1 MLLAELLENLAD
13 VKNDIEFSQIEL
25 DSRNIKKGDVFFAVV
40 GHQQHGMQYAEA
52 VIEQGAVAIVYDP
65 AHEGQVIAS
74 ELNFKNLIAIG
85 DLSEKLGEI
94 AGRFYVRP
102 TEQLNVIGITGT
114 NGKTSCSQFLAQ
126 MMVSTAV
133 IGTLGSGLYGDL
145 QTSNNTTPN
154 AFDLQKLL
162 AGFVRQGVKNVAM
175 EVSSHGLEQ
184 GRVKAVNFSAAVF
197 NNLSRDHLDYHGN
210 MENYFQA
217 KKQLFKWP
225 SLQFVVLNADD
236 EYSKRIKFELNAR
249 VQVLSYS
256 LSNGSN
262 EDLVAI
268 NIRYTAQ
275 GISCDVLWK
284 KQCEALNVAL
294 LGEFNLQ
301 NILAA
306 MAVLLMQGYSL
317 FESALAASKV
327 QPIIGRME
335 CFKAKN
341 EALIVVD
348 YAHTPDALK
357 KVLMTL
363 RQHCKKQLK
372 VVFGCGGNRD
382 IGKRGQMGH
391 IAEQL
396 ADDIIVTDDNP
407 RFEDSQSIIDAI
419 VTGLD
424 EQKISCIA
432 DRETAIRQ
440 AIASSEKGD
449 IVLIAGKGHEEYQ
462 EVNGIKTT
470 FSDRALVQEI
480 INR

>member
-1 MLLAELLENLAD
+1 MWLSELLGNLTA
-13 VKNDIEFSQIEL
+13 VQSDIEFSKIAL
-25 DSRNIKKGDVFFAVV
+25 DSRSIKKGDVFFAVA
-40 GHQQHGMQYAEA
+40 GYQQHGMEYAQA

-65 AHEGQVIAS
+65 VQEGQKIAS
-74 ELNFKNLIAIG
+74 KLTFKNLIAIEN
-85 DLSEKLGEI
+85 LSKKLGEI
-94 AGRFYVRP
+94 AGRFYLQP

-126 MMVSTAV
+126 MMESTAV
-133 IGTLGSGLYGDL
+133 IGTLGSGLYSNL
-145 QTSNNTTPN
+145 QGSSNTTPN

-162 AGFVRQGVKNVAM
+162 AEFVKQGISNVAM

-184 GRVKAVNFSAAVF
+184 GRVNAVNFTGAVF

-225 SLQFVVLNADD
+225 SLKFVVLNADD
-236 EYSKRIKFELNAR
+236 KYSVRIKSELNKDI
-249 VQVLSYS
+249 QVLSYS
-256 LSNGSN
+256 LISGCDN
-262 EDLVAI
+262 DLVAR

-275 GISCDVLWK
+275 GISCDVLWN
-284 KQCEALNVAL
+284 KQCEILNIVL

-306 MAVLLMQGYSL
+306 IAVLLMQGQSL
-317 FESALAASKV
+317 AASVLVASKV
-327 QPIIGRME
+327 QPIVGRME

-341 EALIVVD
+341 EVLIVVD
-348 YAHTPDALK
+348 YAHTPDALE
-357 KVLMTL
+357 KVLTTL
-363 RQHCKKQLK
+363 KQHCKQQLR
-372 VVFGCGGNRD
+372 VVFGCGGSRD
-382 IGKRGQMGH
+382 VGKRGQMGQ

-407 RFEDSQSIIDAI
+407 RFESSQMIINAI

-424 EQKISCIA
+424 RQKISCIA
-432 DRETAIRQ
+432 DRETAITE
-440 AIASSEKGD
+440 AITRSKKGD

-462 EVNGIKTT
+462 EINGIKTV
-470 FSDRALVQEI
+470 FSDRALVQELI
-480 INR
+480 K

>member
-1 MLLAELLENLAD
+1 MWLSKLLGNLAS
-13 VKNDIEFSQIEL
+13 VKNDVEFSQIKL
-25 DSRNIKKGDVFFAVV
+25 DSRNIKKGDVFFAVA
-40 GHQQHGMQYAEA
+40 GCQQHGMQYAEV
-52 VIEQGAVAIVYDP
+52 VIEQGAAAIVYDP
-65 AHEGQVIAS
+65 AQEGQKLAN
-74 ELNFKNLIAIG
+74 ELNFKNLIAIEG
-85 DLSEKLGEI
+85 LNKKLGEI
-94 AGRFYVRP
+94 ADQFYVHP
-102 TEQLNVIGITGT
+102 TDQLNVIGITGT

-126 MMVSTAV
+126 MMESTAV

-145 QTSNNTTPN
+145 QVSNNTTPN

-162 AGFVRQGVKNVAM
+162 AGFVKQYVQNVAM

-184 GRVKAVNFSAAVF
+184 GRVNVVNFTGAVF

-217 KKQLFKWP
+217 KNLLFKWP

-236 EYSKRIKFELNAR
+236 EYSVRIKAELNAEIK
-249 VQVLSYS
+249 VLSYS
-256 LSNGSN
+256 LIKGGD
-262 EDLVAI
+262 EDLVAR

-275 GISCDVLWK
+275 GISCEVLWN
-284 KQCEALNVAL
+284 KQCESLNAAL

-317 FESALAASKV
+317 SESALAANKV

-341 EALIVVD
+341 GALTVVD
-348 YAHTPDALK
+348 YAHTPDALE
-357 KVLMTL
+357 KVLTTL
-363 RQHCKKQLK
+363 RQHCNRQLR

-382 IGKRGQMGH
+382 VGKRAQMGC
-391 IAEQL
+391 IAERL

-407 RFEDSQSIIDAI
+407 RFENSQSIIDAI
-419 VTGLD
+419 VTDLD
-424 EQKISCIA
+424 RQKISCIA
-432 DRETAIRQ
+432 DREVAIRQ
-440 AIASSEKGD
+440 AITKSEKGD

-462 EVNGIKTT
+462 EINGIKTT

-480 INR
+480 INK